1 MAKTKTLT
9 VRNVDEQLVRKLKL
23 RAARHG
29 RSAESEL
36 KSIIVAALATE
47 PREDFWSLAAKV
59 RKLGAG
65 RRQTPAEVL
74 QRESRAER

>member
-1 MAKTKTLT
+1 MRRAKTLT
-9 VRNVDEQLVRKLKL
+9 VRNVDEGLIRKLKL

-36 KSIIVAALATE
+36 RDIIAMALAAE

-59 RKLGAG
+59 RKLSQGPVQIPSE
-65 RRQTPAEVL
+65 RL
-74 QRESRAER
+74 QRETRGH